1 MSLFLGERDMAIRI
15 AQLAHNR
22 NVVLSLALVIGLLLP
37 RAAGWTQH
45 LTLPALAL
53 IMVVSTMGISREA
66 FPSPRSLIIPALLG
80 VFMSYAVLG
89 GFIIGGSALFIHDTE
104 LWKGFVVLA
113 IMPPAVAVIPFTDLL
128 KGNNAFSLAG
138 AAGGYLGAL
147 VILPLVLYTFSG
159 AGGSVLEKLL
169 IAAVVLIIIP
179 LIVSRIVRWTK
190 HDKALERVK
199 GAITNWSFFVVVYSV
214 VGLNQEIFIRQTTR
228 LLPVAAIAFGSM
240 FILGLGIGWG
250 AKLFRV
256 DPRTTISLVLLG
268 TMKNYGL
275 AAGIALSLFSKE
287 SALPATVSTIFMFLY
302 VIWIG
307 VTQRKGGGG
316 DARRIVPRK

>member
-1 MSLFLGERDMAIRI
+1 MAIRI
-15 AQLAHNR
+15 SQLLHNR
-22 NVVLSLALVIGLLLP
+22 NGILSLALVIGLLFP
-37 RAAGWTQH
+37 WAAGWTQH

-66 FPSPRSLIIPALLG
+66 FPSPRSLILPALLG

-89 GFIIGGSALFIHDTE
+89 GFIIGGSALFIHDEE
-104 LWKGFVVLA
+104 LWKGFIVLA

-138 AAGGYLGAL
+138 AVGGYLGAL
-147 VILPLVLYTFSG
+147 VILPLVLYNFSG
-159 AGGSVLEKLL
+159 PGGSVLEKLL
-169 IAAVVLIIIP
+169 IAGVILIIIP
-179 LIVSRIVRWTK
+179 LIVSRIVRWMKCDRT
-190 HDKALERVK
+190 LEKVK

-214 VGLNQEIFIRQTTR
+214 VGLNQEIFVRQPMR
-228 LLPVAAIAFGSM
+228 LLPVVAIAFGSI
-240 FILGLGIGWG
+240 FLLGLGIKWG
-250 AKLFRV
+250 ARLLRV

-287 SALPATVSTIFMFLY
+287 SAVPATVSTIFMFLY

-307 VTQRKGGGG
+307 MTQRRGGGG
-316 DARRIVPRK
+316 DARQIISRK